1 MQQLSGAR
9 TGRRIRDIRL
19 PLVVAVIAL
28 VLLAPLIGAA
38 DATSGTLHHVDH
50 HSAIAL
56 NRYVVGH
63 PAQVTFWRFVT
74 DIGGPLTWRLAAVLV
89 IAVIALWVRHR
100 HADAILIVL
109 TMISAAI
116 VSGAVKVAVAR
127 ARPSVPHPILH
138 VGGASF
144 PSGHALTSAAAMGL
158 LVVLACPRLRARGHR
173 VGAVLVAIG
182 AVLVAL
188 LIGFSRLILGVHYV
202 TDVLAGWLFGVLIVA
217 VMLVVVRT
225 AVQLAARRGH
235 AALYP

>member
-1 MQQLSGAR
+1 VQQLSGAR
-9 TGRRIRDIRL
+9 TGRRISGIRV

-38 DATSGTLHHVDH
+38 DATTGMLHRFDH
-50 HSAIAL
+50 HSADAL
-56 NRYVVGH
+56 NRYAVGH
-63 PAQVTFWRFVT
+63 PALVTFWRFVT

-109 TMISAAI
+109 TMVAAAI
-116 VSGAVKVAVAR
+116 VSGAVKAAVAR
-127 ARPSVPHPILH
+127 PRPSVPHPMLH
-138 VGGASF
+138 VAGASF

-158 LVVLACPRLRARGHR
+158 VVVVACPRLRARGHL

-182 AVLVAL
+182 AVVVAL
-188 LIGFSRLILGVHYV
+188 LIGVSRLVLGVHYV
-202 TDVLAGWLFGVLIVA
+202 TDVVAGWLFGALIVA
-217 VMLVVVRT
+217 VMLVLVRT

-235 AALYP
+235 AALSP